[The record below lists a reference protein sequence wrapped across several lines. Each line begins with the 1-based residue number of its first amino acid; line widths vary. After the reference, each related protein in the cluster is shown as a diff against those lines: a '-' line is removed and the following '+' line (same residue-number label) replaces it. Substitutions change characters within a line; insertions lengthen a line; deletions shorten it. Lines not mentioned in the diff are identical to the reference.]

1 VSASGYGVGVP
12 PTEGSE
18 WAAHALERLSSAGYR
33 RGGARRAVVELL
45 GRQRCARSV
54 QDLEQALRESG
65 RSVGRASI
73 YRVLDQLEQ
82 LRLVDRLEV
91 GQGQALY
98 EPHLPSGEHHHH
110 LVCDDC
116 GRVVPFEDPALERA
130 IARLSERVKF
140 SVDDHDVVLRGSCGA
155 CR

>member
-1 VSASGYGVGVP
+1 VSASA
-12 PTEGSE
+12 GSD
-18 WAAHALERLSSAGYR
+18 WAAHALERLSAAGYR
-33 RGGARRAVVELL
+33 QGGARRAVVELL
-45 GRQRCARSV
+45 SRQRCARSV
-54 QDLEQALRESG
+54 QELEGALREGG
-65 RSVGRASI
+65 RAVGRASI

-98 EPHLPSGEHHHH
+98 EPHLPTGEHHHH
-110 LVCDDC
+110 LVCDEC

-130 IARLSERVKF
+130 IARVSERVKF
-140 SVDDHDVVLRGSCGA
+140 SVADHDVVLHGACGA

>member
-1 VSASGYGVGVP
+1 MSASA
-12 PTEGSE
+12 GSD
-18 WAAHALERLSSAGYR
+18 WAGHALERLSAAGYR

-45 GRQRCARSV
+45 SEQRCARSV
-54 QDLEQALRESG
+54 HELEHALREGG
-65 RSVGRASI
+65 RAVGRASI

-98 EPHLPSGEHHHH
+98 EPHLPTGEHHHH
-110 LVCDDC
+110 LVCDQC

-130 IARLSERVKF
+130 IERVSARVKF
-140 SVDDHDVVLRGSCGA
+140 SVADHDVVLHGVCGD